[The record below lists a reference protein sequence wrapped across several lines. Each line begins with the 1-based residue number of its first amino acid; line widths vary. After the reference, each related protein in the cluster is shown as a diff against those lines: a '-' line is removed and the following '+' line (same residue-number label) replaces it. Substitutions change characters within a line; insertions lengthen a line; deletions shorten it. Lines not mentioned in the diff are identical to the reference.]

1 AALTVYGI
9 LHLRSVTL
17 ASRAGDTD
25 TTRAHVAAARDL
37 APRLGGPDPVHYALT
52 FGPANVTTHETAAHV
67 QLGDAAAALAAREPL
82 HPPRLAGGVAAGTPD
97 RAAANPPAPDGARHH
112 RRAGQPAPTIQSRVG
127 QLRRVAR
134 PQPLEQPCQDP
145 RMATS
150 RVLAASIEWGT
161 VGEWFGAI
169 GAIGAG
175 AIALWIAIRDGRDR
189 DPERRAA
196 EAAQARGVIATVQHD
211 REPRNLAGE
220 RNLRVR
226 VANHS
231 NAPITSI
238 DILEITPVE
247 SWKIGRQPG
256 RVGEFF
262 AAAIPPGG
270 ETVSEPV
277 ELTGLPLIAE
287 SLPIERAV

>member
-1 AALTVYGI
+1 
-9 LHLRSVTL
+9 
-17 ASRAGDTD
+17 
-25 TTRAHVAAARDL
+25 
-37 APRLGGPDPVHYALT
+37 
-52 FGPANVTTHETAAHV
+52 
-67 QLGDAAAALAAREPL
+67 
-82 HPPRLAGGVAAGTPD
+82 
-97 RAAANPPAPDGARHH
+97 
-112 RRAGQPAPTIQSRVG
+112 
-127 QLRRVAR
+127 
-134 PQPLEQPCQDP
+134 
-145 RMATS
+145 MATS

-175 AIALWIAIRDGRDR
+175 AIALWIAIRDGRERDR
-189 DPERRAA
+189 ERRDA
-196 EAAQARGVIATVQHD
+196 EAAQARCVIATVQHD

-287 SLPIERAV
+287 SLPIERAVFARIQYVDSHGLVWERVGLDAPTRVLPDNHVSGRLAFLRGWNNTRSDG